1 MSSATARES
10 RARPDLRTFSRSIP
24 TWALVAIVT
33 LCYLTAGWSG
43 MTRLGDS
50 GAYDSAAFKDYAEI
64 LDRLG
69 RLPTE
74 AENYEY
80 TLPPAYPLLGA
91 YLDRAVRRVDV
102 RPGRPLEVLPGP
114 VRRGIWLV
122 LATASILALATV
134 RRRSPAWWG
143 GLAGAA
149 VAAAWAG
156 AYVLTYV
163 ADQPWAAKVLMTLA
177 LTAVLVVLA
186 AVLAREALPERRWAP
201 VVAAAATAFLPATM
215 RIGVVFHPDPLF
227 ATLALCA
234 FLLVLRAAARTWPLQ
249 HAIGIGALLGL
260 AALTRQ
266 SALVIVVSVVAV
278 ALLLGRRRALGF
290 LGVVLAAT
298 ALTAGPWWGY
308 QASRFGNP
316 IQSNLDRPGYM
327 LERQPLSFFVSLP
340 LPDLITRPYRESFK
354 NELLPK
360 FHAELWSDWFGAVH
374 DWVDPSRANRVLAS
388 TQSVLGLGGDALVLW
403 GLFAAGVPATRRAL
417 RAPPATR
424 QDAAL
429 VAMTTLFVLSWLAFV
444 AMLLRFPQ
452 ADGDPIQA
460 HYLLF
465 LGPVSCVFGVI
476 AAMRAWRRGTAWRA
490 AVLGWAALYSI
501 SYAATLWTAF

>member
-1 MSSATARES
+1 MIVAVG
-10 RARPDLRTFSRSIP
+10 RARRPFHAFARAIP
-24 TWALVAIVT
+24 VWALVGVVV
-33 LCYLTAGWSG
+33 LCYLTVGWSG
-43 MTRLGDS
+43 LTRLGDS
-50 GAYDSAAFKDYAEI
+50 GAYDSAAFKEYVEI

-69 RLPTE
+69 RLPTA

-80 TLPPAYPLLGA
+80 TLPPAYPLLGMA
-91 YLDRAVRRVDV
+91 LDRAVRRADLH
-102 RPGRPLEVLPGP
+102 PGRPLEGLPGP
-114 VRRGIWLV
+114 LRRGIWLV
-122 LATASILALATV
+122 LASVAIVALATV

-143 GLAGAA
+143 A
-149 VAAAWAG
+149 VAAAILAVTWAG

-163 ADQPWAAKVLMTLA
+163 ADQPWAAKVLLTLT

-186 AVLAREALPERRWAP
+186 AVLAREALPGRRWAP
-201 VVAAAATAFLPATM
+201 VVAAAATALLPVTL
-215 RIGVVFHPDPLF
+215 RIGIVFHPDPLF
-227 ATLALCA
+227 AVLALCA
-234 FLLVLRAAARTWPLQ
+234 VLAVLRAAARGWPLQ
-249 HAIGIGALLGL
+249 HAVAAGALLGL

-266 SALVIVVSVVAV
+266 SALVIVVSVA
-278 ALLLGRRRALGF
+278 AATLLLGRRRALGF
-290 LGVVLAAT
+290 LAVTLAAT
-298 ALTAGPWWGY
+298 VLVAGPWWGY

-340 LPDLITRPYRESFK
+340 LPDLVSRPYRESFK

-360 FHAELWSDWFGAVH
+360 FHAELWSDWFGAIH
-374 DWVDPSRANRVLAS
+374 DWVDPSRTSRVLAS

-403 GLFAAGVPATRRAL
+403 GLFAVGVPATRRAL
-417 RAPPATR
+417 RAPPASR

-429 VAMTTLFVLSWLAFV
+429 VAMTTLFLLSWLAFV
-444 AMLLRFPQ
+444 AMLVRFPQ

-465 LGPVSCVFGVI
+465 LGPVSCVFGLI
-476 AAMRAWRRGTAWRA
+476 AALRAWGRGTAWRA
-490 AVLGWAALYSI
+490 AVLAWAALYSV